1 MCVCYIYIYICMY
14 VCIDTHHHQ
23 VDKGNIYDRMWWVWF
38 WLGVWPESKSFS
50 DEGMG
55 PVPKSW
61 KGICQTGVAFNSS
74 NCNRWVSSASLN
86 SLGLEHA
93 G

>member
-1 MCVCYIYIYICMY
+1 MHVCMI
-14 VCIDTHHHQ
+14 TSLH
-23 VDKGNIYDRMWWVWF
+23 VDVGNIMIACNECVF
-38 WLGVWPESKSFS
+38 LSGVWPESKSFS

-74 NCNRWVSSASLN
+74 HCNR
-86 SLGLEHA
+86 
-93 G
+93 